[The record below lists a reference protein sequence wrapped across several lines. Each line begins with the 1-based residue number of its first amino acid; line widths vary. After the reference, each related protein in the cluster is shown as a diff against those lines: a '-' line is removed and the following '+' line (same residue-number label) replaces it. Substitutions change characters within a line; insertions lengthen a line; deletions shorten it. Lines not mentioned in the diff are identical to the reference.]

1 MIRLINALKHILW
14 DVLIV
19 LAADK
24 PNKTTPKRTGSNP
37 AASTVVSRKPKKQR
51 QKNTL
56 STLFLR
62 PSFVLTLV
70 VAVLS
75 LFILYITYKSA
86 TIGASMGFLMI
97 VLTIFG
103 AGVSYEVISRRRW
116 EAALSVYFRNME
128 KRVDQLSDSHDQELS
143 RLKLALSALID
154 ERQDEAFQEEISK
167 LEELNIQ
174 RDTEKSTL
182 HHLMAQNLSDYEETE
197 LEPEFNDE
205 DVTPYETVL
214 PSFDNDE
221 TQKKALNTPN
231 ADAALN
237 QAMFASSPVPD
248 DVIISAIKRD
258 RMDVFSQPVVKL
270 PSRTT
275 IGYECFARAK
285 GLHDKFIHAKNYAQT
300 VGAENLW
307 PTIDNFLLMRVIQ
320 YIRKSENHV
329 ENMVYF
335 LNMDED
341 TFNDEDFILDM
352 IEYLSDSPSIARCLV
367 LEFSQDAFYNLQ
379 KNHKNLLQGLKTAG
393 CKFSLDHVDDL
404 TLKAQ
409 DLFSKN
415 IRYIKL
421 DTEFVQDTAT
431 SRIGL
436 VALNTLKKD
445 LYRNGIDLIIQKIE
459 QDDALLQLLDYNI
472 DYGQGYLFGVPE
484 KMSLKKVA

>member
-1 MIRLINALKHILW
+1 M
-14 DVLIV
+14 

-24 PNKTTPKRTGSNP
+24 QNKSTSKNVPKR
-37 AASTVVSRKPKKQR
+37 KKNR
-51 QKNTL
+51 F
-56 STLFLR
+56 SALFLR

-70 VAVLS
+70 VTVLS
-75 LFILYITYKSA
+75 LFILYVTYKSPA
-86 TIGASMGFLMI
+86 IGASMGFLMI

-116 EAALSVYFRNME
+116 ESALSIYFRNME
-128 KRVDQLSDSHDQELS
+128 KRVDQLSDAHDQELS

-154 ERQDEAFQEEISK
+154 ERQDDAFQEEILK
-167 LEELNIQ
+167 LEALNAQQLNIQ
-174 RDTEKSTL
+174 RDTERSTL
-182 HHLMAQNLSDYEETE
+182 HHLMAQNLSDYEE
-197 LEPEFNDE
+197 PEVMDE
-205 DVTPYETVL
+205 GEGDALAPSTPYENVL
-214 PSFDNDE
+214 PSFDDGE
-221 TQKKALNTPN
+221 VQVKATAQLNKPN
-231 ADAALN
+231 SDAALN

-341 TFNDEDFILDM
+341 TFKDEDFILDM
-352 IEYLSDSPSIARCLV
+352 IEYLSDSPSVARCLV
-367 LEFSQDAFYNLQ
+367 LEFSQDGFYALQ
-379 KNHKNLLQGLKTAG
+379 KDHKNLLQGLKTAG

-404 TLKAQ
+404 TLKAE
-409 DLFSKN
+409 DLFKNN

-459 QDDALLQLLDYNI
+459 QDESLLQLLDYNI